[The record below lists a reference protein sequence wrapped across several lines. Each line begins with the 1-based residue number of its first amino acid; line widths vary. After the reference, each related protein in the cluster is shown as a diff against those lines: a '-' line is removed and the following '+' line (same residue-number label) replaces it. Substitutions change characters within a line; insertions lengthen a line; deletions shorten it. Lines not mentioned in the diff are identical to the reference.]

1 MKTATA
7 IATAMA
13 LLSLTNVPVLA
24 ATATKYQFKGQNA
37 SASFYQSDDCSYTD
51 VSVYGFD
58 SVTKSGPGAPISQ
71 TGAYF
76 YYSNYNYCTG
86 TQSYG
91 DGFSENVTFTS
102 NKLNSATL
110 NGTFTVYDYYSGASK
125 TATVN
130 LTWTG
135 TGDTYRG
142 KSQSRYQGPGYT
154 SSYRFNGS
162 SRDAQVS
169 GSVTLD
175 GTNLIANLTS
185 YGSLSTSSS
194 GSLEIIK

>member
-7 IATAMA
+7 IATA
-13 LLSLTNVPVLA
+13 LTLVSLTTVPVLA
-24 ATATKYQFKGQNA
+24 ASATKYQFKGQNA
-37 SASFYQSDDCSYTD
+37 SASFYQSDNCSYTD
-51 VSVYGFD
+51 VYVSAFD
-58 SVTKSGPGAPISQ
+58 NVTKSGPGAPTSQ
-71 TGAYF
+71 TGVYF
-76 YYSNYNYCTG
+76 YYSSYNYCTG
-86 TQSYG
+86 TQFYG
-91 DGFSENVTFTS
+91 DGFSENVSFTS
-102 NKLNSATL
+102 SKLNSAAL
-110 NGTFTVYDYYSGASK
+110 NATFPVYDYSSGATK

-130 LTWTG
+130 LNWTG

-154 SSYRFNGS
+154 SSYRSTGS

-185 YGSLSTSSS
+185 YGSLSSSTN